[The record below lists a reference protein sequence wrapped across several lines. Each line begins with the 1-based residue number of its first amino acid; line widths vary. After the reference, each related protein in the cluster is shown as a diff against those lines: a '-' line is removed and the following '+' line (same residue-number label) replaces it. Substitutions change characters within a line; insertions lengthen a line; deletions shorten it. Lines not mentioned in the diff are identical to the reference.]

1 MIELQKKM
9 IEIISIL
16 LIVFFLQQKA
26 EIKQNDLL
34 TIVLIIIFTFVIY
47 DYLNKNKPCESFT
60 SNNEPCN
67 IKNIENLFK
76 QYINKKENFT
86 QLKEKFEIQDEEA
99 LAAEVVE
106 DELYDKI
113 AEELVEPEHIIEEQ
127 IIERPRIPEPTK
139 QIQVVEAEQS
149 LDSVV
154 SFIEELENSSLTT
167 DTKNCGLSNI
177 AYSEYSNAGQYP
189 NIYMSDTGL
198 VHENY
203 DEIDTNSNCL
213 KKKASVFEVPRDA
226 TNDINEFKPLSKQE
240 KVLSEKLWRCQ
251 NRLQKKCV

>member
-47 DYLNKNKPCESFT
+47 DYLNKNKSCESFT

-76 QYINKKENFT
+76 QYINKKEHYT
-86 QLKEKFEIQDEEA
+86 QLKEKFDVNDDEA

-113 AEELVEPEHIIEEQ
+113 AEELVEPENIVEEQ
-127 IIERPRIPEPTK
+127 IIEKPP
-139 QIQVVEAEQS
+139 VVESTKETQVS
-149 LDSVV
+149 ENDKPLDSVV
-154 SFIEELENSSLTT
+154 SFIEELEKSSLTT
-167 DTKNCGLSNI
+167 DTKECGLSNI
-177 AYSEYSNAGQYP
+177 AFSEYSNAGQYP
-189 NIYMSDTGL
+189 NIYMNDIGL
-198 VHENY
+198 SQENY
-203 DEIDTNSNCL
+203 DEVDLNKNCL
-213 KKKASVFEVPRDA
+213 KNKGSVFEVPRDA
-226 TNDINEFKPLSKQE
+226 TNDINEFKPLTKQE

-251 NRLQKKCV
+251 NRLKRKCV